1 MNKKLVSI
9 ILTIALCLG
18 LLPTGVY
25 AEENTN
31 NGEVIQQT
39 EQTPNEEDTQ
49 IPNNGDDVQS
59 PNEEDTQS
67 PNENEEEQITNN
79 NTAQL
84 PNDDEQKITDDN
96 TAQLPNNE
104 EQQAPNEND
113 TQSPSDDEEKA
124 PNENDVQSP
133 SDDEEKVP
141 NENDV
146 QSPSDDEEKVP
157 NENDVQSP
165 SDDKEKAPNEN
176 DVQSPSDDEEKAPN
190 DSDILPP
197 SDSSNNITPPS
208 GITAVT
214 NKIMA
219 KAATPA
225 PQADSVA
232 SVEIDGVIIE
242 CVTIEAAFAAAAGG
256 TATIT
261 LLKDITVANGNTIVV
276 DEDTDITFVGG
287 EHSLTFTE
295 NFISPSAIKVNG
307 TFTLQSCTIKNEK
320 KNQDTIYV
328 EGKNSK
334 ITINGGSLLYN
345 GNSDFNYGSLL
356 ICECADVKIN
366 GGTID
371 RLYTLYTT
379 ITPNVVLSG
388 GTFNYGIGISGADDT
403 YYFDLLAKGYQYFQA
418 DGKTA
423 FTDFGDKNTDE
434 KIIVAEECQHEFNTD
449 GVCTICGLTA
459 IVTVTAD
466 GTTTAYNDIA
476 KAFEAANGKTATVHI
491 LKGDNPNDVPEGV
504 DELDPDTY
512 DLFPKIEITGG
523 NITLTTEEKTILFR
537 NIVITGGT
545 FTRENGVVVKIT
557 VNGGKAILNGES
569 AETETRPIPTAYIL
583 EVNSGS
589 AEINGGMIMS
599 TLAKGGTI
607 NITDG
612 VFVGMS
618 EDLLPIAVSGD
629 AVVTVD
635 GIARIW
641 AIIVEGGTVEYKN
654 DFSSIEEDFYCTFL
668 MTDGTDGTVNISGGQ
683 ADIPNIQGG
692 TVNISGGQAGI
703 PNIQGGTV
711 NISGGMA
718 NISDMVGGTL
728 NITDG
733 EISYLG
739 AYDGEVTISGGKF
752 DTVYFYSNFSNVEIS
767 GGTFY
772 HIATYASDAVTI
784 KDFLKKGY
792 AYYINDSIV
801 ENANELGFIEGAD
814 ENNPVVVK
822 ECTHMYDE
830 SDIHD
835 SGDGT
840 HGGTCTICGY
850 SKSGIP
856 HVDEDDDGICDDCGI
871 EFVTSV
877 TVGSDTK
884 YFAEF
889 EQAWEAAKKAEKAT
903 VTALKIVDFD
913 SITVEDGNDITLNV
927 EEIENN
933 VIGFD
938 IDEIIVNGGV
948 LTLSNYVQT
957 RELEVNGGTVS
968 VLGNTTI
975 LENLVVNDGTV
986 TVLGDTISVDVVVN
1000 GGAIS
1005 ISDNARIYELQ
1016 VNDGDV
1022 SISGGYFATIS
1033 TVNDALERK
1042 ACDLLANGYA
1052 YRKFFTDAET
1062 LKGLEWL
1069 TPEEYHNNVLEPSSD
1084 KGYMVEE
1091 VPVQI
1096 VNQSQ
1101 DTEVIYGAEMPALT
1115 VTTQPTDGVTYQWHS
1130 VDEQGNSTP
1139 IENATQNSYT
1149 PEDLEIG
1156 SYQYYCDVT
1165 FTDSEGYEY
1174 TISSEVITVT
1184 VVEKK
1189 ADKILPKLTLT
1200 ASPAQLNEGGT
1211 VTLTLTGLPDGET
1224 ATVVCD
1230 DSSIEVVSG
1239 ENNTFTVTLPD
1250 TQKTYTFT
1258 ANYAGNDV
1266 FYAANASC
1274 TVVVSK
1280 NNNDTVVLPD
1290 PPQGNDGETLQIVM
1304 ENGITTVPEGLKD
1317 IDTLNTPQKLETAM
1331 KASITE
1337 INADIKKENTAV
1349 YNVTLMVSTDG
1360 GITWVPAT
1368 EDNFPESGELTITLP
1383 YPEGTDSNYQ
1393 FVVVHMFTTNA
1404 FGKAAGTTESP
1415 EVENTEN
1422 GIRFTVTGLS
1432 PISVGWTAPEKPDK
1446 PNTNTTSKRSGGG
1459 GRTGSLKMY
1468 DITVENSVGGK
1479 VTPSRTTAPSGSSV
1493 TLNIQANSGYTLE
1506 NIVVTD
1512 ELSKTVAI
1520 DDKNTFYMP
1529 SSNVSVKATFTETA
1543 DNTEN
1548 VETNDEKDCPSSTF
1562 VDLQQNAWYHQAVDF
1577 VLENGLMNGYN
1588 STEFAPNNNISRAQ
1602 LAQILYNKEGRPAI
1616 NSNNVFTDVPEN
1628 EWYADAVNW
1637 AASKGIVNGYGN
1649 GIFAPNDNITREQL
1663 AVMLWQYAQKPNYNN
1678 KELSFHDVQQ
1688 ISDYASDA
1696 LYWAVENGI
1705 LNGYE
1710 DSTLRPNGLATR
1722 AQAAQML
1729 KTFID

>member
-49 IPNNGDDVQS
+49 IPNNGDDVQP

-79 NTAQL
+79 NT
-84 PNDDEQKITDDN
+84 T
-96 TAQLPNNE
+96 QLPNNE
-104 EQQAPNEND
+104 EQQ
-113 TQSPSDDEEKA
+113 A

-307 TFTLQSCTIKNEK
+307 TFTLQSGTIKNEK

-379 ITPNVVLSG
+379 TTPNVVLSG

-569 AETETRPIPTAYIL
+569 AETETKPIPTAYIL

-599 TLAKGGTI
+599 TLAKDGTI

-612 VFVGMS
+612 VFAGMS

-635 GIARIW
+635 GIAIIG

-654 DFSSIEEDFYCTFL
+654 DFSSIEEGFYCTFL

-692 TVNISGGQAGI
+692 TVNISGGMAGI

-752 DTVYFYSNFSNVEIS
+752 GAVYFYSNFSNVEIS

-772 HIATYASDAVTI
+772 QITAYASAAVTI

-1280 NNNDTVVLPD
+1280 NNNNTVVLPD

-1404 FGKAAGTTESP
+1404 FGKVAGTTESP

-1468 DITVENSVGGK
+1468 DITVEDSVGGK

-1548 VETNDEKDCPSSTF
+1548 VETNDEKDCPSSVF

-1616 NSNNVFTDVPEN
+1616 NNNSVFTDVPEN

-1678 KELSFHDVQQ
+1678 KELSFHDVEQ